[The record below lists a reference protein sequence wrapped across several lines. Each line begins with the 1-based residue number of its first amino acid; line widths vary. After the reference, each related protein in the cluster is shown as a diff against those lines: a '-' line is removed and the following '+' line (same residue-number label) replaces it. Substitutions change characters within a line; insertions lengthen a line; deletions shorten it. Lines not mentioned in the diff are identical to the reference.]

1 MASYSSPFH
10 TLHDTIGASTLVT
23 PLVMPSSPPSLTRD
37 DEEEPGTPDSPVPKS
52 TTPRRDARDT
62 RRENELDGEDDEEDD
77 DRYFAR
83 QRDFDS
89 PVLSRAS
96 SPDHSGVDINARLAE
111 YSIDFSRLPGA
122 TLSGDGEDE
131 FLSEMKGPEVEKLS
145 DVGGPEDF
153 TANLE
158 RYLMGDDDDDHHYNE
173 QDTPLRR
180 QLQNDLEASIRKDQ
194 EQEYAQKKNQEKEA
208 DEDEDEDEDGEE
220 EHKLPEQ
227 TDLHQQ
233 QNSSTGNE
241 QELGEYS
248 EFGPPIDMSTPSHF
262 LRRSNS
268 GHVTQLEDIEEDDDE
283 IDEAATPSKVLST
296 KGDEKDLHR
305 QIAELQKAV
314 KDRDEQIQK
323 NHQQVLEGAS
333 AAEQNKHLQAEIQEK
348 TAFLDSLRAEKDH
361 ENHSSFQRSENAADM
376 SGIQRQ
382 MAEMQK
388 ELQNRNSQTD
398 LDTERLETIA
408 HLRQQLGGVQEQLKK
423 RDETLD
429 ETVAK
434 LREAITAKEKQLEEK
449 NAEID
454 GLRTRVDDQAL
465 DIEKLETDVDQA
477 NTDYQTLQ
485 GRISTLETKNR
496 PLEEKNSTLEAD
508 LTRAQSQV
516 TAQENALK
524 AMAADL
530 PTGNGGQKTFAEIL
544 DLIKDLGPPSPTEEP
559 AFLAPPPPGF
569 PTANNAKMDEEGR
582 LRQELSKLQ
591 AEMNVRSQV
600 QRTLEVEL
608 SRAREQTTE
617 TQSLLKSIEDEN
629 ARLSRQLKDSKSTA
643 DKAQRDLDQL
653 RTEHTSA
660 FQKIELLQDDQNK
673 IQQPS
678 PPPSPPTARN
688 TRQQGSSPRGAAH
701 TTTAQQ
707 DANHHYSHLQ
717 QLLAQ
722 AEKRE
727 SRLRAEIQSLRA
739 SRPSQDARV
748 QLQTLTAEIERLE
761 ATIAAKDE
769 TAADMDAQIARSV
782 EKREKEWERRVELL
796 LKERERMSRALMWA
810 WGEKEVGEKSKANV
824 YTEDGKK
831 IRQGYRYK
839 YVSPSSNGAK
849 SGKKTSS

>member
-1 MASYSSPFH
+1 MASYSSLFH

-52 TTPRRDARDT
+52 TTPRRVARDT
-62 RRENELDGEDDEEDD
+62 HRQNELDGVEEEDD
-77 DRYFAR
+77 DRYYAR

-96 SPDHSGVDINARLAE
+96 SPDHSGVDIDARLAE

-122 TLSGDGEDE
+122 TLSGDGEDD

-158 RYLMGDDDDDHHYNE
+158 RYLMGDDDDHYNDQE
-173 QDTPLRR
+173 EPLRQ
-180 QLQNDLEASIRKDQ
+180 QLENDLEASIRKDQ
-194 EQEYAQKKNQEKEA
+194 EQEYAHRENQEEEA
-208 DEDEDEDEDGEE
+208 DEDDEEG
-220 EHKLPEQ
+220 HKLPEP
-227 TDLHQQ
+227 TDLQQQ
-233 QNSSTGNE
+233 QNSSAGNE

-248 EFGPPIDMSTPSHF
+248 EFGPPVDMSTPSHF

-305 QIAELQKAV
+305 QIADLQKTV
-314 KDRDEQIQK
+314 QDRDEQIQK
-323 NHQQVLEGAS
+323 NHKQVLEGAS
-333 AAEQNKHLQAEIQEK
+333 AAEQNKRLQAELYEK
-348 TAFLDSLRAEKDH
+348 TASLENLRAENGN
-361 ENHSSFQRSENAADM
+361 ESQSSPQYSQNATDISA
-376 SGIQRQ
+376 IQRQ

-398 LDTERLETIA
+398 LDAERLDTIA
-408 HLRQQLGGVQEQLKK
+408 HLRQQLNSVQEQLKK
-423 RDETLD
+423 RDATLD

-434 LREAITAKEKQLEEK
+434 LREVITAKEKQLEEK

-454 GLRTRVDDQAL
+454 GLRAQADDQAL
-465 DIEKLETDVDQA
+465 EIEKLETDVDQA
-477 NTDYQTLQ
+477 NTDYQTLE
-485 GRISTLETKNR
+485 GRISSLETKNR
-496 PLEEKNSTLEAD
+496 PLEEKNNTLEAD

-530 PTGNGGQKTFAEIL
+530 PSGNGGQKTFAEIL

-559 AFLAPPPPGF
+559 GYFPAPGF
-569 PTANNAKMDEEGR
+569 PASGNAKLDDMER

-600 QRTLEVEL
+600 QRTLEAEL
-608 SRAREQTTE
+608 ARAREQNAE
-617 TQSLLKSIEDEN
+617 TQSLFKSIEDEN
-629 ARLSRQLKDSKSTA
+629 AHLSRHLKESRSTA
-643 DKAQRDLDQL
+643 EKAQRDLDQL

-660 FQKIELLQDDQNK
+660 FQKIELLQDDQNI

-688 TRQQGSSPRGAAH
+688 NASNRQQQRSPPRTA
-701 TTTAQQ
+701 TTTQQ
-707 DANHHYSHLQ
+707 DTNQSHLQ
-717 QLLAQ
+717 HLLAQ

-727 SRLRAEIQSLRA
+727 SRLRAELQSLRA
-739 SRPSQDARV
+739 SRSSQDTRL
-748 QLQTLTAEIERLE
+748 QLQSLTTEIQRLE
-761 ATIAAKDE
+761 ATITAKDE
-769 TAADMDAQIARSV
+769 TAAEMDTQIARSV

-796 LKERERMSRALMWA
+796 LKERERMSRALMWT

-831 IRQGYRYK
+831 VRQGYRYK
-839 YVSPSSNGAK
+839 YVTPSANGLK
-849 SGKKTSS
+849 SGKKASS

>member
-10 TLHDTIGASTLVT
+10 TLHDTVGASTLVT

-62 RRENELDGEDDEEDD
+62 RRENELDGDEEEEDD
-77 DRYFAR
+77 DDKYFAR

-96 SPDHSGVDINARLAE
+96 SPDHSGVDLDARLAE

-122 TLSGDGEDE
+122 TLSGDGEDD
-131 FLSEMKGPEVEKLS
+131 FLSEMKGPDVEKLS

-158 RYLMGDDDDDHHYNE
+158 RYLMGDDDDHYNE
-173 QDTPLRR
+173 QETPLRR
-180 QLQNDLEASIRKDQ
+180 QLQSDLEASIRNDQ
-194 EQEYAQKKNQEKEA
+194 EQEYAQKENQEEEA
-208 DEDEDEDEDGEE
+208 VEDDKA
-220 EHKLPEQ
+220 HKLPES
-227 TDLHQQ
+227 TDLQQ
-233 QNSSTGNE
+233 QQHSSTGNE
-241 QELGEYS
+241 QELGDYS
-248 EFGPPIDMSTPSHF
+248 ECGPPVDMSTPSHF

-305 QIAELQKAV
+305 QIADLKKAV
-314 KDRDEQIQK
+314 QDRDEQIHK
-323 NHQQVLEGAS
+323 NHKQVVEGAS
-333 AAEQNKHLQAEIQEK
+333 AVEQNKCLQAELQER
-348 TAFLDSLRAEKDH
+348 TASLESLRADKDH
-361 ENHSSFQRSENAADM
+361 ENQSSPQQARNATDIDA
-376 SGIQRQ
+376 IQKQ

-398 LDTERLETIA
+398 LDTQRLETIA
-408 HLRQQLGGVQEQLKK
+408 HLRQQLNSVQEQLKK
-423 RDETLD
+423 RGSTLD
-429 ETVAK
+429 ETMAK
-434 LREAITAKEKQLEEK
+434 LHEVITAKDKQLQQK

-454 GLRTRVDDQAL
+454 GLKAQTADQAL
-465 DIEKLETDVDQA
+465 EIEKLETDVDQA
-477 NTDYQTLQ
+477 NTDYQTLE
-485 GRISTLETKNR
+485 GRISSLETKNR

-530 PTGNGGQKTFAEIL
+530 PTGNGGQKTFTEIL

-559 AFLAPPPPGF
+559 GYFSTPGF
-569 PTANNAKMDEEGR
+569 PAPSNAKVDEEGR

-600 QRTLEVEL
+600 QRTLEAEL
-608 SRAREQTTE
+608 SRAREQNTE
-617 TQSLLKSIEDEN
+617 TQSLFKSIEDEN
-629 ARLSRQLKDSKSTA
+629 ARLSRQLKESKSTA
-643 DKAQRDLDQL
+643 EKAQRDLDQL
-653 RTEHTSA
+653 RTEHTGA
-660 FQKIELLQDDQNK
+660 FQKIELLQDDQNTF
-673 IQQPS
+673 QQPS

-688 TRQQGSSPRGAAH
+688 ITTTRQQQGSFPRTV
-701 TTTAQQ
+701 TTTQQ
-707 DANHHYSHLQ
+707 DTDQSHLQ
-717 QLLAQ
+717 HLLAM

-727 SRLRAEIQSLRA
+727 SRLRSEIQSLRA
-739 SRPSQDARV
+739 SRPAQDTRL
-748 QLQTLTAEIERLE
+748 QLQSLTAEIQRLE

-769 TAADMDAQIARSV
+769 TAVEMDAQIARSV

-796 LKERERMSRALMWA
+796 LKERERMSRALMWT

-831 IRQGYRYK
+831 VRQGYRYK
-839 YVSPSSNGAK
+839 HVSPSAHGVK